1 MSDLPVHD
9 NEASSPRET
18 LAGHPGGS
26 LASQTATSQVRLSA
40 SSGLS
45 HASTHSAIDC
55 DASDTAP
62 DHHGLGINL
71 PADERSHFSDDT
83 NDTDEMEEYEVV
95 SGASSPSSISFQ
107 LVEHEREK
115 LYPIAVTM
123 FVGNPRPQADRPVHL
138 SCIVLSSQ
146 WRQDFFPGSCRNK
159 ADKAAKCKD
168 IVRYNEQYLS
178 QIAKYSCAVCT
189 EPTAARKFVHQPIM
203 FTRTSKSGL
212 EDGPRRR
219 LIMRLG
225 QLVHCRWKFPDMNAT
240 LGGAAEAQVF
250 EVAVPV
256 CGKTSC
262 GVTARTSAHQ
272 LVNSLIPTIA
282 ELDVATLDLEMVI
295 PTTEIGTTGTSG
307 GEWTPDGAEVLVRK
321 LGPDCVPLEG

>member
-1 MSDLPVHD
+1 MSDSTVPD
-9 NEASSPRET
+9 EASSPGGT
-18 LAGHPGGS
+18 LASSNPGGS
-26 LASQTATSQVRLSA
+26 LASQTATARVRLSA

-45 HASTHSAIDC
+45 HASAHSIYC

-62 DHHGLGINL
+62 DHHEIDPPGE
-71 PADERSHFSDDT
+71 ERSHFSDDSS
-83 NDTDEMEEYEVV
+83 DDMMEDYDVV
-95 SGASSPSSISFQ
+95 SGASSPSSVSFQ
-107 LVEHEREK
+107 LVEPEREK
-115 LYPIAVTM
+115 LYHPIAVTM
-123 FVGNPRPQADRPVHL
+123 FVGNPRPQADRPIHL

-178 QIAKYSCAVCT
+178 QIAKYACAVCPK
-189 EPTAARKFVHQPIM
+189 PTPARQFVHQPIM

-250 EVAVPV
+250 EVAVPI
-256 CGKTSC
+256 CSKTSC
-262 GVTARTSAHQ
+262 SVTARTAAHRFIS
-272 LVNSLIPTIA
+272 SLIPTIA
-282 ELDVATLDLEMVI
+282 ELDLATLDLEMVI
-295 PTTEIGTTGTSG
+295 PTDGTGSS
-307 GEWTPDGAEVLVRK
+307 EWTPDGAEVLVRK
-321 LGPDCVPLEG
+321 LGPDCVALE

>member
-1 MSDLPVHD
+1 MSDSTVPD
-9 NEASSPRET
+9 EASSARGT
-18 LAGHPGGS
+18 LASSAGGS
-26 LASQTATSQVRLSA
+26 LASQTETARVRLSA

-45 HASTHSAIDC
+45 HASAHSAIDY
-55 DASDTAP
+55 DASDTAS
-62 DHHGLGINL
+62 DHHP
-71 PADERSHFSDDT
+71 PAEERSHFSDDT
-83 NDTDEMEEYEVV
+83 DDTDIMEEYDVV
-95 SGASSPSSISFQ
+95 SGASSPSSVSFQ
-107 LVEHEREK
+107 LVEPEREK

-123 FVGNPRPQADRPVHL
+123 FVGNPRPQADRPIHL

-189 EPTAARKFVHQPIM
+189 KPTTARKFVHQPIM

-256 CGKTSC
+256 CSKNSC
-262 GVTARTSAHQ
+262 SVTARTSAHR
-272 LVNSLIPTIA
+272 LISSLIPTIP
-282 ELDVATLDLEMVI
+282 ELDIATLDLEMVI
-295 PTTEIGTTGTSG
+295 PTGEIGAAGTG

-321 LGPDCVPLEG
+321 LGPDCVPLE